1 MKAKDRIYFNCENC
15 NKDCNLSYIDYK
27 KNYKNYGKHLCRGCR
42 QKIQYE
48 KGIRDRNLIKN
59 SVKPQ
64 KGVSMKERCNMTD
77 EEYFLFR
84 KKLSEYVSGKN
95 NPMYGDHNHTKGLI
109 KHNDFRKG
117 KTFEEIFGKE
127 KAKIIKSKLSISN
140 SGSNNP
146 MFGKPSP
153 IGSGNGWSGWYN
165 NIYFRSL
172 LELSFLIVN
181 KNAKSAEYIKIPYK
195 NYKNVIRIYHPDF
208 IEKDFFYEIKPK
220 KLLNSK
226 DNILKFQAAEKY
238 CKNNQLIY
246 KILTE
251 DDIKKISTEE
261 IKELYLN
268 KQIKFIERYEKR
280 YINEYFM

>member
-1 MKAKDRIYFNCENC
+1 MKERDRIYFNCENC
-15 NKDCNLSYIDYK
+15 NKDCNLIYRDYK
-27 KNYKNYGKHLCRGCR
+27 KNYKNYGKHLCRSCR

-64 KGVSMKERCNMTD
+64 KGISMKERCNMTD

-109 KHNDFRKG
+109 KYNNFRKG
-117 KTFEEIFGKE
+117 KTLEETFGKE
-127 KAKIIKSKLSISN
+127 KAKIIKSKLSVLN
-140 SGSNNP
+140 SGSGNP

-172 LELSFLIVN
+172 LELSFLIAN

-208 IEKDFFYEIKPK
+208 IEKDFLYEIKPK

-238 CKNNQLIY
+238 CKDNQLIY

-251 DDIKKISTEE
+251 DDIKKVSTKE